1 MDTFL
6 DSCLFSLLL
15 LPLHFNFLCS
25 CSHLVFNFPSSPS
38 LSFLFH
44 HLPLHHALPPF
55 SSLPFI
61 LPFFSLQIQREF
73 WKRENEWVGGEG
85 WVSIR
90 AAASSFHVVT
100 NITQRLT
107 GGKIHWL
114 NINKRSWDLDRLPY
128 PQSDTGKIPHSPPP
142 VIKETRNCCDL
153 WPLMNLSIPSHFTPV
168 FFFFFFR
175 KVYFMMED
183 NLLEFPFRKSNFRHP
198 SVDVDCK
205 CTMFNIF
212 VVYKYFLLNVL
223 IQLVFSCCCDLQII
237 QVQKMI
243 SFHDVDTL
251 DHFPCVSSLNLHL
264 KISILLKQNSN
275 FELYCILQG

>member
-1 MDTFL
+1 MMDTFL

-15 LPLHFNFLCS
+15 LLHFNFLCS
-25 CSHLVFNFPSSPS
+25 CSHLLFNFPSSPS
-38 LSFLFH
+38 PSLSYLFH
-44 HLPLHHALPPF
+44 HLPLHHALPPSF

-128 PQSDTGKIPHSPPP
+128 PQSDTGKKPPSQLLRRP
-142 VIKETRNCCDL
+142 EMDATSDL
-153 WPLMNLSIPSHFTPV
+153 CWVCPFPRISLP
-168 FFFFFFR
+168 FFFFR
-175 KVYFMMED
+175 RVYFMMED
-183 NLLEFPFRKSNFRHP
+183 NLLEFPFRKIHFRHQ

-205 CTMFNIF
+205 CTTFNIF
-212 VVYKYFLLNVL
+212 SGYFLLNIS
-223 IQLVFSCCCDLQII
+223 IQLVFSCCCDLQIL
-237 QVQKMI
+237 QVQQMI
-243 SFHDVDTL
+243 PFHDVDTL
-251 DHFPCVSSLNLHL
+251 DHFSF
-264 KISILLKQNSN
+264 SN
-275 FELYCILQG
+275 FTS